1 MITTKTYKGKF
12 KTPDSDEWFNGTL
25 SYDPERGSELEI
37 FGSFNPFLFDRSTKP
52 IIMGHTSEG
61 KVTLIDN
68 WYKKTKTTR
77 DNVVIGTYHPNIIL
91 EGHNFKKIDDIKFDK
106 VIFQVFNLFEWIGKT
121 GQKSD
126 FKYDNSDEYYI
137 SYKAIE
143 EINFSLNKQIDGS
156 ITFDGPVSLGGKAN
170 RMELHEEAYVTLKY
184 QKSKKLELIIK
195 DITTFIDSITIFTNE
210 QSYPTKITLKDSSL
224 KREKSRIN
232 EEKLIHC
239 NYQNSFYNSQH
250 KTRHIGEF
258 IVDFD
263 DIESDF
269 PVLISK
275 WFELYE
281 NLDSV
286 LLLFLKHFK
295 DKYRFS
301 SDKFMDTIRAVENF
315 HRIKFNN
322 ERITQERFDKLVSK
336 IINQVNLDSKDSEW
350 LTGRLQG
357 NEPTLKNRLKEL
369 IEVSESKT
377 IKDRAG
383 KIKKFCW
390 EVTSSRNYYTHYD
403 RKLKETAKKGS
414 ELYELTRTLRA
425 ILTLYILKEIGINYK
440 DFSNNLKYHF
450 G

>member
-25 SYDPERGSELEI
+25 IYDHERGSELEI
-37 FGSFNPFLFDRSTKP
+37 FGSFNPFLFDRSTQP
-52 IIMGHTSEG
+52 IIIGHTSEG

-77 DNVVIGTYHPNIIL
+77 DNVVIGTYQPNIIL
-91 EGHNFKKIDDIKFDK
+91 EGHNFKNIDEISFDK

-121 GQKSD
+121 GQKTD
-126 FKYDNSDEYYI
+126 FKYYNSDEYSI
-137 SYKAIE
+137 SYKAIND
-143 EINFSLNKQIDGS
+143 INFSLNNEIDGS

-170 RMELHEEAYVTLKY
+170 KMELHEEAYVTLKY

-195 DITTFIDSITIFTNE
+195 DIITFIDAITIFTNE

-224 KREKSRIN
+224 KKEKSKI
-232 EEKLIHC
+232 EQQKLIHC

-250 KTRHIGEF
+250 KTRNVGEF

-263 DIESDF
+263 DVESDF
-269 PVLISK
+269 PALISK
-275 WFELYE
+275 WFDLYE
-281 NLDSV
+281 TLDSV

-315 HRIKFNN
+315 HRINFNN
-322 ERITQERFDKLVSK
+322 ERIPQERFEELVNR
-336 IINQVNLDSKDSEW
+336 ILNDVNLDLKDSEW
-350 LTGRLQG
+350 LAGRLQG
-357 NEPTLKNRLKEL
+357 NEPTLKNRLMEL
-369 IEVSESKT
+369 IKESDSTT
-377 IKDRAG
+377 IKNRVG
-383 KIKKFCW
+383 KFKKFCW
-390 EVTSSRNYYTHYD
+390 AVTSSRNYYTHYD
-403 RKLKETAKKGS
+403 QKLEGTAKKGS
-414 ELYELTRTLRA
+414 ELFELTRTLRA

-440 DFSNNLKYHF
+440 DFSNNLRYHF